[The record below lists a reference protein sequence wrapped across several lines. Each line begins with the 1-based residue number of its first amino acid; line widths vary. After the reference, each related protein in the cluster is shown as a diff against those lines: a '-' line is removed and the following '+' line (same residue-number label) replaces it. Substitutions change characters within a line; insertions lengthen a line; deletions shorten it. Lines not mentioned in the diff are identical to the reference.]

1 MEAPFSEYAARLAKA
16 LPALCG
22 GEKRACIGLDGF
34 VDQILYVV
42 DQRTGSGSYSR
53 METMADY
60 GRKIVGAA
68 GLSMNVELIPVSTK
82 PGGNGVIMAQAASR
96 LGLQTTCVGALGK
109 EEIHPVFQPLRR
121 KSELISYAEPA
132 RTDALE
138 FFDGK
143 IISSTLE
150 SLNAVTWDSLAEAV
164 GLERLVK
171 VMDEADLIALN
182 NWTMI
187 PGMTEIWKQMLTQ
200 VFPRMKRQ
208 RRILFFDLADP
219 SKRTEDDIREALDV
233 IGRFERY
240 GETVLSCNVRE
251 ARRLMDVLGSPA
263 HPELRGGD
271 EEQALESV
279 CRELW
284 ERLGISMLVIHA
296 LKNAVCCRRERNGAE
311 LVKTVPGNYAPQPV
325 LTTGGGDTFNA
336 GMAFG
341 LLCGLETEL
350 AVFLGSMT
358 SGYYVRRGES
368 PATDDLVRYLEQEI
382 RRDD

>member
-1 MEAPFSEYAARLAKA
+1 MRAAFSEYAARLKED
-16 LPALCG
+16 LPSLYG

-53 METMADY
+53 METMSDY

-68 GLSMNVELIPVSTK
+68 GLSMNVELIPISTK

-96 LGLQTTCVGALGK
+96 LGIRTTCVGAMGK
-109 EEIHPVFQPLRR
+109 GKLHPVFQPLRR
-121 KSELISYAEPA
+121 KLALISYAEPA

-138 FFDGK
+138 FYDGK

-150 SLNAVTWDSLAEAV
+150 SLNAVTWDSLVEAV
-164 GLERLVK
+164 GLEQLVK

-200 VFPRMKRQ
+200 VFPRLEKQ
-208 RRILFFDLADP
+208 KRILFFDLADP
-219 SKRTEDDIREALDV
+219 SKRTEDDIREALNV
-233 IGRFERY
+233 IGRFECY

-251 ARRLMDVLGSPA
+251 AGRLMDVLGRPA
-263 HPELRGGD
+263 HPGLCGRD
-271 EEQALESV
+271 EEQALENV

-284 ERLGISMLVIHA
+284 ERLGISTLVIHA
-296 LKNAVCCRRERNGAE
+296 LKHAVCCHREQHTAE
-311 LVKTVPGNYAPQPV
+311 LVKTIPGNYAPQPV

-336 GMAFG
+336 GMALG
-341 LLCGLETEL
+341 LLCGLDPDL

-358 SGYYVRRGES
+358 SGYYVRHGES
-368 PATDDLVRYLEQEI
+368 PAMDDLARYLDQEI
-382 RRDD
+382 RRND